1 MPTGATL
8 REVRKKI
15 GLKQYKLAERY
26 GIPVRSLQDW
36 ELGLRIP
43 PDYILNLLLTNIA
56 LDFGVDDATRQAV
69 CRARQT
75 LESED

>member
-1 MPTGATL
+1 MATGATL
-8 REVRKKI
+8 RAVRKKI
-15 GLKQYKLAERY
+15 GLKQYELAEKY
-26 GIPVRSLQDW
+26 KISVRTLQDW
-36 ELGLRIP
+36 ELEVRIP

-56 LDFGVDDATRQAV
+56 LDFGVDEVTRDTV